1 MLWQKS
7 FPWTT
12 HGVFYLDTMVRLC
25 YIIDNTNHNG
35 EPL

>member
-12 HGVFYLDTMVRLC
+12 HGVFYLDMAHRLC
-25 YIIDNTNHNG
+25 YIIDIERIIG
-35 EPL
+35 ELL